1 MCFFILILIKGNDG
15 YWTILE
21 TVPYTLSGNV
31 SSENQSATSV
41 NHNTQTDSDLLATAT
56 VVVEIPSDSI
66 GMAPSTIKY
75 TIPKADPPILNPK
88 PIITATIPA
97 TTSGGARIQ
106 LVKKLPTVPKPIV
119 VSPSQKKEPI
129 EFVNHSSS
137 VDVIEQ
143 CLASAQ
149 VLDAT
154 SNIELGTYEIQEQ
167 QSSSLK
173 PQEIDPL
180 AEPQFKFKS
189 KLRQELEAI
198 AAEKKRKREALA
210 ALLPTE
216 TKEEREQRRQI
227 RRQAEMVR
235 RGRVIT
241 TNCLNE
247 HIVDFEDDNPDQQR
261 TDEEK
266 FMSIRQASIR
276 EPNGMYVCSTCGK
289 SYKIKGSL
297 RRHLNYEC
305 GVTPTLSCRYCPHK
319 SKYKSDLRKHIVQKH
334 ANIDP
339 DII

>member
-1 MCFFILILIKGNDG
+1 MFLFVLIIIQGTDG

-31 SSENQSATSV
+31 SSENQSTSTGT
-41 NHNTQTDSDLLATAT
+41 HNAQSDNDLLATAT

-75 TIPKADPPILNPK
+75 TIPKADPPILTPK
-88 PIITATIPA
+88 PIITTTIPA

-119 VSPSQKKEPI
+119 LSPLQKKEPLD
-129 EFVNHSSS
+129 FNNS

-149 VLDAT
+149 VLETT
-154 SNIELGTYEIQEQ
+154 SNIDIGSYEIQEQ
-167 QSSSLK
+167 PSIK
-173 PQEIDPL
+173 PQEVDPL

-210 ALLPTE
+210 ALLPIE

-247 HIVDFEDDNPDQQR
+247 HIVDFDDDNPDQQR